1 MPKKSYKELL
11 IKHLK
16 KTELYR
22 YNIGSG
28 DDLSDNQYLSGFEGT
43 DMLET
48 GVAVDTLKNVLN
60 TSDVCLAIADMMKY
74 LSFEFIHSLRIA
86 IENTPREYITPSY
99 FKNLGLPRKISA
111 VIKEWRMI
119 YNGQT

>member
-1 MPKKSYKELL
+1 ML
-11 IKHLK
+11 IDHLK

-28 DDLSDNQYLSGFEGT
+28 EDLSDNQYLSGFEDT

-48 GVAVDTLKNVLN
+48 GVAANTLKKLLN
-60 TSDVCLAIADMMKY
+60 TSDACLAIADMMRK
-74 LSFEFIHSLRIA
+74 LNFEFIHNLRIA

-99 FKNLGLPRKISA
+99 FKKLGLPRKIGS
-111 VIKEWRMI
+111 VIKEWRRI
-119 YNGQT
+119 